1 MCGVIWSMYVD
12 FEMYLQQVW
21 KRGKRNRDE
30 EKASERVCMSLCCV
44 SGDLKNVACEKYM
57 YSGIGVVYEE
67 HGSLVVVV

>member
-1 MCGVIWSMYVD
+1 M
-12 FEMYLQQVW
+12 W
-21 KRGKRNRDE
+21 KRRKRNRDQ